1 MSSMM
6 VTVFWYSHNIFQ
18 LYFIWKPDPEYDYEC
33 QEIKS
38 KIDQNEEM

>member
-1 MSSMM
+1 MNHMNPD
-6 VTVFWYSHNIFQ
+6 H
-18 LYFIWKPDPEYDYEC
+18 PDPEYNYEC